1 MATFPR
7 GAEPGQWPMKTEAS
21 LMERRPAD
29 EPGARVTEHEKT
41 SSGAAL
47 NESGELRGYPEPCFS
62 PRMGAVAR
70 SQGREPLDRI
80 T

>member
-1 MATFPR
+1 ME
-7 GAEPGQWPMKTEAS
+7 AELS
-21 LMERRPAD
+21 
-29 EPGARVTEHEKT
+29 
-41 SSGAAL
+41 
-47 NESGELRGYPEPCFS
+47 GYPETCFS